1 MKKVGIAFLILVVLL
16 AIAITFTIGW
26 RPFIGPRM
34 RPVTNRTFESTPA
47 RLARGSY
54 IFHSVSLCVD
64 CHSPHDNTSKD
75 WPVIDGREGSG
86 QPFPLVGLPGQIVA
100 PNITPDP
107 ETGIGNWTDDQIARA
122 IREGVDKDGR
132 TLFPMMPYGNYH
144 SMSDEDLASVVVFLR
159 SLPPVRNSLPVSQI
173 IFPVKYLIRNAPE
186 PLSSPVP
193 PADSSTP
200 AKRGEYLALI
210 GGCADCHTPQK
221 RGQPIA
227 GMNLSG
233 GNVMTGPWGSVAT
246 ANITPDSSGVSYY
259 DEKLFADVMRTGLVR
274 ARRLSVIMPWQY
286 FRGMTDQDLSDI
298 FAYIKTVPAVAHR
311 VDNTETPTLCKK
323 CGNVHGL
330 GDKN

>member
-1 MKKVGIAFLILVVLL
+1 MKKLGIALLVLL
-16 AIAITFTIGW
+16 VLITIAITFTVGW
-26 RPFIGPRM
+26 RPFIGSRM
-34 RPVTNRTFESTPA
+34 RPLTNRTFESTPA

-64 CHSPHDNTSKD
+64 CHSPHENTSKD
-75 WPVIDGREGSG
+75 WPVIDGKEGSG

-100 PNITPDP
+100 PNITPDS

-122 IREGVDKDGR
+122 IREGVDKDGH
-132 TLFPMMPYGNYH
+132 TLFPMMPYGNYR

-159 SLPPVRNSLPVSQI
+159 SMPPVRNPLPSSQI

-186 PLSSPVP
+186 PLTSAVP

-200 AKRGEYLALI
+200 VKRGEYLALI
-210 GGCADCHTPQK
+210 GNCADCHTPQK

-233 GNVMTGPWGSVAT
+233 GFVMTGPWGSAAT
-246 ANITPDSSGVSYY
+246 ANITPDATGISYY
-259 DEKLFADVMRTGLVR
+259 DEKLFADAIRTGLVH
-274 ARRLSVIMPWQY
+274 ARKLNVIMPWQY
-286 FRGMTDQDLSDI
+286 FHGMTDQDVSDI
-298 FAYIKTVPAVAHR
+298 FAYIKSVPAVAHR

>member
-1 MKKVGIAFLILVVLL
+1 MKKLGIAFLILVVLV
-16 AIAITFTIGW
+16 AIAITFAVGW
-26 RPFIGPRM
+26 RPFIGPRT
-34 RPVTNRTFESTPA
+34 RPVTDRTFESTPA

-75 WPVIDGREGSG
+75 WPVIDGREGAG
-86 QPFPLVGLPGQIVA
+86 QAFPLTGLPGQVVA

-159 SLPPVRNSLPVSQI
+159 SLPPVRNPLPASRI
-173 IFPVKYLIRNAPE
+173 IFLVKYLIRNAPE
-186 PLSSPVP
+186 PLTSPVP
-193 PADSSTP
+193 PADFSTP
-200 AKRGEYLALI
+200 AQRGEYLARI

-227 GMNLSG
+227 GMNFSG
-233 GNVMTGPWGSVAT
+233 GTVMTGPWGSVAT
-246 ANITPDSSGVSYY
+246 ANITPDPSGISYY
-259 DEKLFADVMRTGLVR
+259 DEKLFDDVMRTGFVH

-286 FRGMTDQDLSDI
+286 YRGMTEQDLSDI
-298 FAYIKTVPAVAHR
+298 FAYIKSLPAVAHR
-311 VDNTETPTLCKK
+311 VDNTETPTPCKK

>member
-1 MKKVGIAFLILVVLL
+1 MKKLGIVLLILVVLV
-16 AIAITFTIGW
+16 AIAVTFTVGW
-26 RPFIGPRM
+26 RPFIGPRT
-34 RPVTNRTFESTPA
+34 RPVTDRTFESTPA

-75 WPVIDGREGSG
+75 WPVIDGREGAG
-86 QPFPLVGLPGQIVA
+86 QAFPLTGLPGQVVA

-159 SLPPVRNSLPVSQI
+159 SLPPVRNPLPASRI
-173 IFPVKYLIRNAPE
+173 IFLVKYLIRNAPE
-186 PLSSPVP
+186 PLTSPVP
-193 PADSSTP
+193 PADFSTP
-200 AKRGEYLALI
+200 AQRGEYLARI

-227 GMNLSG
+227 GMNFSG
-233 GNVMTGPWGSVAT
+233 GTVMTGPWGSVAT
-246 ANITPDSSGVSYY
+246 ANITPDPSGISYY
-259 DEKLFADVMRTGLVR
+259 DEKLFDDVMRTGFVH

-286 FRGMTDQDLSDI
+286 YRGMTEQDLSDI
-298 FAYIKTVPAVAHR
+298 FAYIKSLPAVAHR
-311 VDNTETPTLCKK
+311 VDNTETPTPCKK